1 MLIKIFDVFSW
12 DCPFIIKVINMTP
25 KFFIENEISNYARV
39 VFVLFS
45 LSQKTKATQ
54 SGQIVFES
62 RQL

>member
-12 DCPFIIKVINMTP
+12 DCPFIIKVINTTP
-25 KFFIENEISNYARV
+25 KFFIEIEISNYARV
-39 VFVLFS
+39 VLVLFS
-45 LSQKTKATQ
+45 LSQTTKATQ